1 MGKSLCFT
9 GHRPEKLM
17 KPYDESSQIIT
28 FIKAELKKYILSSIN
43 DGYDSFYSGVARGV
57 DIFASEIVIE
67 LRKEYPNIK
76 HIAVIPYKEQSLKWN
91 FVWRE
96 RYEKIIANSDIK
108 LILSEEYYSGCLIDR
123 NAFMIENTQRVIAVY
138 NGGHNGTYNTIN
150 LAKKYSKEIILICGN
165 NKD

>member
-17 KPYDESSQIIT
+17 KQYDENSDYILD
-28 FIKAELKKYILSSIN
+28 IKAQIKKYVISSIN

-57 DIFASEIVIE
+57 DIFASEIVLE

-76 HIAVIPYKEQSLKWN
+76 HIAVIPYLNQSLKWN
-91 FVWRE
+91 DDWKM
-96 RYEKIIANSDIK
+96 RYEKVIINSDIK
-108 LILSEEYYSGCLIDR
+108 LVLSQNYYNGCLWDR
-123 NAFMIENTQRVIAVY
+123 NEFMIENSHRVIAVY

-150 LAKKYSKEIILICGN
+150 LAKKYGKELVLIN
-165 NKD
+165 DIKL